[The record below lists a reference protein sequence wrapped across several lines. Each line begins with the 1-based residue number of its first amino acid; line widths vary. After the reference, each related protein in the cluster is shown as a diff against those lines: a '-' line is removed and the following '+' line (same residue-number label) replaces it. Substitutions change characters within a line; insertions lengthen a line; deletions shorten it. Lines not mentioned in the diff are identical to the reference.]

1 VALPSRSDQE
11 HPPALSAR
19 AMDNL
24 RYIRET
30 MEQAGAFTAVPGW
43 GGVVMG
49 VTALGAA
56 WLASQQPTP
65 WTWLVVWMWEAVVGV
80 LLGAGAM
87 VLKSRATG
95 QPLVSEQGRKFA
107 LAFVPAILVG
117 ALLTIALH
125 RAPEVRYLP
134 GAWLL
139 CYGAAVTSAGAFSVR
154 IVPAM
159 GLCFMLTGAVALR
172 GPASWGDP
180 LLALGFGVL
189 HIVFGTIIARRHGG

>member
-1 VALPSRSDQE
+1 MALPSRSDSD
-11 HPPALSAR
+11 HAPALSAR

-43 GGVVMG
+43 GGVLMG
-49 VTALGAA
+49 VTALAA
-56 WLASQQPTP
+56 AVVASTQPTP

-80 LLGAGAM
+80 VIASVM
-87 VLKSRATG
+87 MFLKARASAT
-95 QPLVSEQGRKFA
+95 PLVSAQGRKFV

-125 RAPEVRYLP
+125 RAPEVRFLP

-154 IVPAM
+154 VVPLM

-180 LLALGFGVL
+180 LLALGFGLL
-189 HIVFGTIIARRHGG
+189 HIVFGIFIARQHGG